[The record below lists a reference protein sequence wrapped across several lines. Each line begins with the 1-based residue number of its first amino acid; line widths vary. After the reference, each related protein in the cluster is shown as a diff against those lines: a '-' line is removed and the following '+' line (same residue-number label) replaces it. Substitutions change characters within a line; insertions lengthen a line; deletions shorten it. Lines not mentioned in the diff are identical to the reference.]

1 MTQACM
7 VLLLAM
13 GPSDTLTAE
22 THDEP
27 QYAGVARCKSCHTRK
42 DKTGPY
48 DIWRSSRHAQAY
60 RTLGTD
66 RARELAA
73 QAGVDEDPQTA
84 AKCLECHVTGFAVD
98 STSFLASFR
107 QVDGIQCEACHGPGS
122 LYWTP
127 DVMSSQK
134 YTEDPETQQ
143 QMALAA
149 GLLIPDEETC
159 ITCHNERS
167 PGFKG
172 FDFESYYEK
181 IRHDREG

>member
-1 MTQACM
+1 MTPVYIA
-7 VLLLAM
+7 LILTM
-13 GPSDTLTAE
+13 GSSNAPNPA
-22 THDEP
+22 THPEP
-27 QYAGVARCKSCHTRK
+27 QYVGVARCKSCHTRI
-42 DKTGPY
+42 DRTGPY

-73 QAGVDEDPQTA
+73 LAEVEEHPQRA
-84 AKCLECHVTGFAVD
+84 PECLECHVTGYGRD
-98 STSFLASFR
+98 SSYFLASFR
-107 QVDGIQCEACHGPGS
+107 EADGIQCEACHGPGS

-127 DVMSSQK
+127 DVMSLRM
-134 YTEDPETQQ
+134 YIDDPEAQRQ
-143 QMALAA
+143 IAFAA
-149 GLLIPDEETC
+149 GLIIPDEQTC

-172 FDFESYYEK
+172 FDFKTYYEK